1 MWWVGSKTVS
11 KISSEFC
18 ATCVESVDSWLSYW
32 KYKVDVLRNKVYRVC
47 QWKTTPQKNFNILS
61 TVHKFEANSQ
71 TLHCVSK
78 KFTHMPCYN
87 FDNNKPVLTMFGRN
101 VIEKVSSQK
110 YSICPPYLTSASA
123 LPCKMHVF
131 TQIMYYSIAGLQ
143 PVTGLI
149 YSVLLRATHTLA
161 AVLLCKSHCQWS

>member
-32 KYKVDVLRNKVYRVC
+32 KYKVDVLRNKVC

-110 YSICPPYLTSASA
+110 YSTCPPYLTSASA
-123 LPCKMHVF
+123 LPCKTPKCKNGTF
-131 TQIMYYSIAGLQ
+131 YSN
-143 PVTGLI
+143 
-149 YSVLLRATHTLA
+149 
-161 AVLLCKSHCQWS
+161 AVLMVHFHQSLA